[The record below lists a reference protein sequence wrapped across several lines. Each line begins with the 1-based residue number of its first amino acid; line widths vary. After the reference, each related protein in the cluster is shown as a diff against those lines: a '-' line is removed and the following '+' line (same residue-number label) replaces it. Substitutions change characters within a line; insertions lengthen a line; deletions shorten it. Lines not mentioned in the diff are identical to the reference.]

1 MPEINDFF
9 SDENYSGLILIASDF
24 QFPLLFDRVLSI
36 GRNRGENIIII
47 RHKSVS
53 RRHAKISFDGKNF
66 RIDDIE
72 STNGTIING
81 QKVQSAILRS
91 GDEVKIGEAVLQL
104 KGELKTPPDILD
116 DAYEDPGMTQ
126 ILDLDF
132 EKLKLNAKTG
142 SDIKLVEKIK
152 QKISV
157 ERKLL
162 QDLAFKDGLTGVF
175 NRRYFDIE
183 LKRSLNIARRH
194 QRKISL
200 MLIDIDHFKKFNDT
214 YGHDTGDAVL
224 RMIATKLNKVTGG
237 GASYRYG
244 GEEFSVVFNGKDSE
258 AAKPHLEALRET
270 IANTPFII
278 NRSSSR
284 RKSDKKVKRKKNKSV
299 RVSVSIGVADSHSN
313 ASTPWDVLKL
323 SDKALYRAKG
333 KGRNCVCLM

>member
-104 KGELKTPPDILD
+104 KGELKTPPEILD

-200 MLIDIDHFKKFNDT
+200 MLIDIDHFKKFNDH
-214 YGHDTGDAVL
+214 YGHQVGDDVLKWVASAIGNLIRDTDIVA
-224 RMIATKLNKVTGG
+224 
-237 GASYRYG
+237 RYG
-244 GEEFSVVFNGKDSE
+244 GEELAVILDESDSVAANIVAEKIRSFIQERSATSFPSE
-258 AAKPHLEALRET
+258 VT
-270 IANTPFII
+270 
-278 NRSSSR
+278 
-284 RKSDKKVKRKKNKSV
+284 
-299 RVSVSIGVADSHSN
+299 VSIGIAEYPLDALDTESIISAADI
-313 ASTPWDVLKL
+313 
-323 SDKALYRAKG
+323 ALYKS
-333 KGRNCVCLM
+333 KDSGRNRVTKYTSNK

>member
-104 KGELKTPPDILD
+104 KGELKTPPEILD

-200 MLIDIDHFKKFNDT
+200 MLIDIDHFKKFNDH
-214 YGHDTGDAVL
+214 YGHQVGDDVLKWVASAIGNLIRDTDIVA
-224 RMIATKLNKVTGG
+224 
-237 GASYRYG
+237 RYG
-244 GEEFSVVFNGKDSE
+244 GEELAVILDESDSVVANIVAEKIRSFIQERSATSFPSE
-258 AAKPHLEALRET
+258 VT
-270 IANTPFII
+270 
-278 NRSSSR
+278 
-284 RKSDKKVKRKKNKSV
+284 
-299 RVSVSIGVADSHSN
+299 VSIGIAEYPLDALDTESIISAADI
-313 ASTPWDVLKL
+313 
-323 SDKALYRAKG
+323 ALYKS
-333 KGRNCVCLM
+333 KDSGRNRVTKYTSNK

>member
-104 KGELKTPPDILD
+104 KGELKTPPEILD

-200 MLIDIDHFKKFNDT
+200 MLIDIDHFKKFNDHF
-214 YGHDTGDAVL
+214 GHQVGDDVLKWVASAIGNLIRDTDIVA
-224 RMIATKLNKVTGG
+224 
-237 GASYRYG
+237 RYG
-244 GEEFSVVFNGKDSE
+244 GEELAVILDESDSVAANIVAEKIRSFIQERSATSFPSE
-258 AAKPHLEALRET
+258 VT
-270 IANTPFII
+270 
-278 NRSSSR
+278 
-284 RKSDKKVKRKKNKSV
+284 
-299 RVSVSIGVADSHSN
+299 VSIGIAEYPLDALDTESIISAADI
-313 ASTPWDVLKL
+313 
-323 SDKALYRAKG
+323 ALYKS
-333 KGRNCVCLM
+333 KDSGRNRVTKYTSNK

>member
-200 MLIDIDHFKKFNDT
+200 MLIDIDHFKKFNDH
-214 YGHDTGDAVL
+214 YGHQVGDDVLKWVASAIGNLIRDTDIVA
-224 RMIATKLNKVTGG
+224 
-237 GASYRYG
+237 RYG
-244 GEEFSVVFNGKDSE
+244 GEELAVILDESDSVAANIVAEKIRSFIQERSATSFPSE
-258 AAKPHLEALRET
+258 VT
-270 IANTPFII
+270 
-278 NRSSSR
+278 
-284 RKSDKKVKRKKNKSV
+284 
-299 RVSVSIGVADSHSN
+299 VSIGIAEYPLDALDIESIISAADI
-313 ASTPWDVLKL
+313 
-323 SDKALYRAKG
+323 ALYKS
-333 KGRNCVCLM
+333 KDSGRNKVTKYTSNK